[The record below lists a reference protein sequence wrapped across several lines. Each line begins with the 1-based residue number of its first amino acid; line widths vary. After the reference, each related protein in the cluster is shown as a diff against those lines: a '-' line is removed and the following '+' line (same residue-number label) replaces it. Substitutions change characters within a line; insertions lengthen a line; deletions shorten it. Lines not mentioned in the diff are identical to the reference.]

1 MSPVLLHKQRD
12 HFAARMLE
20 TEIERRGL
28 PAIRLSQ
35 VADRISKFPQSFLRV
50 IGRTIIHHQNLP
62 LFSWEILR
70 QGARNRFFDVFTVVV
85 GIDQN
90 AEEGGSHSSS
100 RRGLRQLR
108 ALRCNDLFE
117 DRVQAARNLPIR
129 IVALEFS

>member
-1 MSPVLLHKQRD
+1 MHAVVDHPRGWMPFEYLVESFQFFRQPDVIRIQQRD

-70 QGARNRFFDVFTVVV
+70 QGARNRFFDVLTVVV

-100 RRGLRQLR
+100 RSEER
-108 ALRCNDLFE
+108 
-117 DRVQAARNLPIR
+117 
-129 IVALEFS
+129 